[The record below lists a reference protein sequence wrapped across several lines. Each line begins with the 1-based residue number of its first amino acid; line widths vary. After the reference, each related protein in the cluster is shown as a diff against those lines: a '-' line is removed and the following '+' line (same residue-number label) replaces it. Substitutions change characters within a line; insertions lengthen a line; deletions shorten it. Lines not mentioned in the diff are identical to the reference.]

1 MCQSVQGNMALHVL
15 LQVTLL
21 SAVTAE
27 FQWFLSRKY
36 NDCKDVPE
44 KTFIGTPI
52 ARKDTKHFVC
62 WRETEKGSEWTG
74 ETFKLGDCGD
84 KCCDL
89 VSPVGYH
96 MIHTLFIFMKNQY
109 FSAQHKSDSYHFEFS
124 VFSLFNNNS
133 ITTTRS
139 ELKHDFF
146 NSGMSYQ
153 ITQHNSIALPKGRR
167 CTNQCMIFKL

>member
-96 MIHTLFIFMKNQY
+96 TNKLKNQY
-109 FSAQHKSDSYHFEFS
+109 FLAKPKSDSYYFEFS
-124 VFSLFNNNS
+124 VFS
-133 ITTTRS
+133 ITIALLQQDLS
-139 ELKHDFF
+139 L
-146 NSGMSYQ
+146 SMILSYQ
-153 ITQHNSIALPKGRR
+153 ITKHNNNFILP
-167 CTNQCMIFKL
+167 L

>member
-1 MCQSVQGNMALHVL
+1 MAVHVF

-21 SAVTAE
+21 SAVGAE

-44 KTFIGTPI
+44 KTFTGTPI

-62 WRETEKGSEWTG
+62 WRETEKGSDWTG

-89 VSPVGYH
+89 VSPV
-96 MIHTLFIFMKNQY
+96 
-109 FSAQHKSDSYHFEFS
+109 S
-124 VFSLFNNNS
+124 
-133 ITTTRS
+133 
-139 ELKHDFF
+139 
-146 NSGMSYQ
+146 
-153 ITQHNSIALPKGRR
+153 
-167 CTNQCMIFKL
+167 